1 MTETVTRE
9 IPTIENSIEST
20 RPEDYRTVTERYYS
34 KFYCL
39 DEDRERRHDILVLN
53 HSNRIC
59 LITLAPTHPV
69 IARGLKITNI
79 NFEVNKKTDRKAN
92 KTSGK
97 SKKGGQTLEHTSIL
111 AIIETET
118 ENFSVKVGFSWLRV
132 IILKASLFR
141 PLFRANSSA
150 STRSWCLVRRSC
162 RPTRTQRA
170 TLPLSCRL
178 RVSTSQSRVT
188 WLTVKS
194 LGSFKSKDRRRKN
207 PVENGLHRQIQ

>member
-9 IPTIENSIEST
+9 IPTIEHSIEST
-20 RPEDYRTVTERYYS
+20 RPEDYRTVTERYYT

-39 DEDRERRHDILVLN
+39 DEDRERRHDLLVLN

-69 IARGLKITNI
+69 ITRGLKITNI

-111 AIIETET
+111 AIVETET
-118 ENFSVKVGFSWLRV
+118 GNFPVKAVVPGKLICINQELVSSPEKLQTHTDSEGHIAIILPAKGQYESVKGY
-132 IILKASLFR
+132 
-141 PLFRANSSA
+141 
-150 STRSWCLVRRSC
+150 LVDSEEFGK
-162 RPTRTQRA
+162 
-170 TLPLSCRL
+170 L
-178 RVSTSQSRVT
+178 
-188 WLTVKS
+188 
-194 LGSFKSKDRRRKN
+194 
-207 PVENGLHRQIQ
+207 QI